1 MSRVRI
7 MSHLIAGYPSDEG
20 MFAAARGLVEGGA
33 TYLEIQIPFSDP
45 SADGPAIQKA
55 CSDVL
60 SRGYRVAQG
69 MKAIRDLKTLYPQ
82 VPMFIMTYANLAY
95 RIGIESFVALA
106 QDSGAEG
113 LIIPDL
119 PFDADEG
126 LNAACERY
134 GITSVIVAA
143 PSMSAERIEKMTREN
158 RPYIYAA
165 LRAGITGEETH
176 LDESILSFIETVR
189 GSSRVL
195 GGFGIS
201 TGQQAAVLA
210 PHVDA
215 VVVGSAFVRL
225 IASACAEGPEAIT
238 SALKEKMQ
246 ELTGYSQHS

>member
-1 MSRVRI
+1 MHKVRI

-20 MFAAARGLVEGGA
+20 MFAAAKGLVEGRA
-33 TYLEIQIPFSDP
+33 AYLEIQLPFSDP

-60 SRGYRVAQG
+60 SRGYRVADG
-69 MKAIRDLKTLYPQ
+69 LKAIRALKDLYPQ
-82 VPMFIMTYANLAY
+82 VPLFVMTYANLAY
-95 RIGIESFVALA
+95 RVGVDSFVAA
-106 QDSGAEG
+106 AAEAGADG

-126 LNAACERY
+126 LNDACERY

-143 PSMSAERIEKMTREN
+143 PSMSEERIGKMTEEH

-165 LRAGITGEETH
+165 LRAGITGEQTH
-176 LDESILSFIETVR
+176 LDEAVLSFIERVR
-189 GSSRVL
+189 GSSKVL

-201 TGQQAAVLA
+201 SGHQAALLA

-225 IASACAEGPEAIT
+225 ITSAAPEGPEAIA
-238 SALKEKMQ
+238 SALREKMH
-246 ELTGYSQHS
+246 ELTAAF